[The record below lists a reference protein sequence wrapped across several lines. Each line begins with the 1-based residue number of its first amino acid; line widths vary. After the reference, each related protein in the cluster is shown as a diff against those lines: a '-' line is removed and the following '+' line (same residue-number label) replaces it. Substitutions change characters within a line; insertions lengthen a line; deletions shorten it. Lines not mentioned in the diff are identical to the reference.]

1 MSIERK
7 IMFRQYRNWI
17 ERIEK
22 AIKAKPYLYKN
33 IFNKVYS
40 LEIEK
45 INLRF
50 NLVKALV
57 DSIEQNNEITIE
69 NAYFLLINVLGIIKS
84 ILDYEQEI
92 EKL

>member
-1 MSIERK
+1 
-7 IMFRQYRNWI
+7 MFRQYRNWI